1 MTTYAKLEVNSDGE
15 ILQSSYVVP
24 GDGVL
29 PIAQASSSDLTS
41 LKTYSQSFFPATAT
55 VALDGEEA
63 AMRITGILFP
73 THLKGR
79 AYLKLLGP
87 IIAVAV
93 TVYGVLGLLFTQNSL
108 DQVTLTVVALFVI
121 GVALLLVIVPSWMW
135 FKWLYYQGAPTYRVQ
150 RKVQQNYP
158 NISVY
163 HDKKTFLLDTA
174 P

>member
-93 TVYGVLGLLFTQNSL
+93 TVYGVLGLLF
-108 DQVTLTVVALFVI
+108 
-121 GVALLLVIVPSWMW
+121 
-135 FKWLYYQGAPTYRVQ
+135 
-150 RKVQQNYP
+150 
-158 NISVY
+158 
-163 HDKKTFLLDTA
+163 
-174 P
+174 